1 MFIRLFGA
9 YFWIEKKMENNLG
22 TRRKKDTPKNLFV
35 KHVTIRGSTEDW
47 VEKKIHSSDC

>member
-22 TRRKKDTPKNLFV
+22 RRKKDTPKNLFFV
-35 KHVTIRGSTEDW
+35 KLVTIHGSTEDW

>member
-22 TRRKKDTPKNLFV
+22 RRKKDTPKNLFV
-35 KHVTIRGSTEDW
+35 KHVTIHGSTEDW
-47 VEKKIHSSDC
+47 GEKIKIHSSDC